1 MRNIKKMGY
10 LLLLILIS
18 AAVFQVLNFKNHE
31 NSTAAFDEGKIHT
44 SALVTDS
51 RQWIIDGDFSSSD
64 NWILSKSTLG
74 DSDDVDAIISEGTA
88 NFTVN
93 GESRRYSFEGVP
105 NSTWTAFN
113 NSEWGVGMDEGTERG
128 ISDIYG
134 CWVSYNWSEQL
145 DELGNTPSVHWKRNI
160 TLPVDMSDYKITS
173 AFLNVTFNATVQVD
187 PLQGGIDVIDDSPS
201 QIQSGDY
208 ARFYVLISD
217 IKNVYQ
223 PFQIANNRTK
233 YLGWDDGSVSTIYT
247 TSLKNIDENLLIN
260 YLELILGVNS
270 TTFTMTLGIDLYCE
284 DNTGTDV
291 DNWEKLRINFLNL
304 SFSYERKINQL
315 TTVSLNQNGA
325 KPSDISS
332 DTVVVDEAILN
343 FKYMINDTWSNL
355 SSNSEIQVLINGFK
369 HTESINLLDDAKT
382 YVQDAKSNGF
392 DVTYLIQEEQNINLS
407 IQVYI
412 ADDFQLNRTI
422 MISIDNVSLNVSYT
436 ILFEDYHTNLHL
448 FLNGENKTLTPSIE
462 LPLDKNLTITV
473 NYLDQTGTH
482 ISGADIQLT
491 GVGIIEDLKE
501 YANNY
506 SITINA
512 TQKLS
517 MGVNYLEIA
526 AKKTNYETKIF
537 NPTINIRKIIGEIK
551 TISGDS
557 TLDIN
562 VGENLQLEIVLNDTD
577 NNKLITDAIVT
588 YTWDLDSIPRV
599 LTENNGIYAG
609 EIENPP
615 EGHYSILI
623 SVFAGNDYEFEDLTL
638 TLNVETETLGAQP
651 NLGWLIYV
659 LTGAIIGLVVI
670 FTLYQTHFKFPPM
683 VRKIRKLKKL
693 IRKDKTSKSV
703 LVKKRDDYINRINQ
717 DQINN
722 ITTESIHP
730 KKDLM
735 IEKMSL
741 DKDEN

>member
-1 MRNIKKMGY
+1 MGY

-18 AAVFQVLNFKNHE
+18 AAVFQVLNFKNYE
-31 NSTAAFDEGKIHT
+31 KSTDAFNEGKIHD
-44 SALVTDS
+44 SALITDS
-51 RQWIIDGDFSSSD
+51 SQWIINGDFSSSD
-64 NWILSKSTLG
+64 NWIISKGTLG
-74 DSDDVDAIISEGTA
+74 DPNDADAYISEGTA

-93 GESRRYSFEGVP
+93 GESRRYSFAGVP

-134 CWVSYNWSEQL
+134 CWVSYNWSKDS
-145 DELGNTPSVHWKRNI
+145 DELDNTPSVQWKRNI

-173 AFLNVTFNATVQVD
+173 AFLNVTFNATVEVSPAQA
-187 PLQGGIDVIDDSPS
+187 GGIDVLDDTPK
-201 QIQSGDY
+201 IQLGDY

-217 IKNVYQ
+217 IENVYQ
-223 PFQIANNRTK
+223 PFQIANNKTK
-233 YLGWDDGSVSTIYT
+233 YLGWNAESVSTIYT

-284 DNTGTDV
+284 DNAGSDE
-291 DNWEKLRINFLNL
+291 DDWKKLRINFLNL

-315 TTVSLNQNGA
+315 STVSLNQNGA

-332 DTVVVDEAILN
+332 DTIVVDEAILN
-343 FKYMINDTWSNL
+343 FKYKINDTWSNL
-355 SSNSEIQVLINGFK
+355 SKNSEIQVLINGFK
-369 HTESINLLDDAKT
+369 HTESIILLDDAKT
-382 YVQDAKSNGF
+382 YFQDAKLNGF
-392 DVTYLIQEEQNINLS
+392 DVTYIIQEDQNINLS

-422 MISIDNVSLNVSYT
+422 MVSIDNVSLDVSYT

-473 NYLDQTGTH
+473 KYTDQTDTH

-491 GVGIIEDLKE
+491 GLGIVEELKE

-506 SITINA
+506 SITINT
-512 TQKLS
+512 TQKLT
-517 MGVNYLEIA
+517 MGINYLEIE

-537 NPTINIRKIIGEIK
+537 NPTINIRKIKGEIK

-557 TLDIN
+557 TLDIDM
-562 VGENLQLEIVLNDTD
+562 GENLELEIVLNDTD
-577 NNKLITDAIVT
+577 NNKLITDAIIT

-599 LTENNGIYAG
+599 LKENNGIYTG

-615 EGHYSILI
+615 EGYYSILI

-638 TLNVETETLGAQP
+638 TLNVETETLGTQP
-651 NLGWLIYV
+651 NLGWLIYL
-659 LTGAIIGLVVI
+659 LTGAMISLVVI
-670 FTLYQTHFKFPPM
+670 FTLYQIHFKFPPM

-735 IEKMSL
+735 IGKMSL
-741 DKDEN
+741 DEDDN